1 MVSYVCV
8 LILRKLNEITIRDSY
23 PMPLTTVIF
32 NKTPGHKYYSKLD
45 LKFKIAYFQ
54 IRIMPGDEYKTAFV
68 CRLGHF

>member
-45 LKFKIAYFQ
+45 LKLLTSKFESCQVMNTKQLLYVA
-54 IRIMPGDEYKTAFV
+54 
-68 CRLGHF
+68 